1 MKPADGG
8 WQRPIKGR
16 RCRRRG
22 GGPRWPGAAWR
33 TLGGRHWTRNGV
45 AGSSGCECSK
55 AVATALTPADDG
67 WKRGTEGQRR
77 RGRGG
82 APPLAGCGVA
92 DVWRASLDEGRRSS
106 VTAEAGSWLCSG
118 ALLEMLGYGQT
129 RRPDHRKGV
138 WLWSPRMGRQIDGG
152 GSRQNAHNGG
162 VHHCLPWC
170 DSRGL

>member
-8 WQRPIKGR
+8 WQRPIKGG

-22 GGPRWPGAAWR
+22 GGRAGQVRRGGRWEGVIGRGMAWR
-33 TLGGRHWTRNGV
+33 R
-45 AGSSGCECSK
+45 SSGCECSK

-106 VTAEAGSWLCSG
+106 VAAEA
-118 ALLEMLGYGQT
+118 
-129 RRPDHRKGV
+129 
-138 WLWSPRMGRQIDGG
+138 DG
-152 GSRQNAHNGG
+152 
-162 VHHCLPWC
+162 
-170 DSRGL
+170 